1 MQPKRRQNIQP
12 PTVPGVVGDHHV
24 DADHRRWRMTA
35 HGWELLDLL
44 KVMVVNADKG
54 HWINAARQS
63 GCGLEQWVNKTLNE
77 AAAKYPLKR

>member
-1 MQPKRRQNIQP
+1 
-12 PTVPGVVGDHHV
+12 
-24 DADHRRWRMTA
+24 MTA